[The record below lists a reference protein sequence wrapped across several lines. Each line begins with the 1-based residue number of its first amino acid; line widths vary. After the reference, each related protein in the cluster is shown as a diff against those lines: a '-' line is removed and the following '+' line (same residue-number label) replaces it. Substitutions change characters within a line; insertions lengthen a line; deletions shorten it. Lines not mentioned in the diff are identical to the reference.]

1 MLARLVVVLVLL
13 LTASAQAQGQRGTR
27 GFVTTQAPS
36 REQGNV
42 LRRAPLAPSA
52 IDARHAVE
60 RQRTNTSPD
69 ALRRAGVPRP
79 AAGQDA
85 RRNVAQPRV
94 RVISS
99 PTPTQVR
106 HEAVGDFSP
115 LGAYGP
121 LGSLGPLGDNTWNP
135 SRVMGSVGDWSGVQE
150 QLTRAGGPL
159 SDRGPLGPDG
169 PIARTNGFPAELRPG
184 GSFASLGPRGV
195 LGALGP
201 LGPLGPV
208 GAHGRARNTSGDY
221 VMGGRVQRTIQV
233 GGRNFELVEMYD
245 ADHASRM
252 PDNDTSFMA
261 VGRLT
266 TDRAHYEFPFQSR
279 SQQHVNL
286 VVTPERQLD
295 RFRLVVFDHTGRE
308 LLRSEPRRG
317 PALAQLSVPAGTRL
331 TARVE
336 LATTGHV
343 LPAHPFRLTVVGSV
357 GEAN

>member
-1 MLARLVVVLVLL
+1 MLRRWIVVVFVLL
-13 LTASAQAQGQRGTR
+13 LAASAQAQGARGTR
-27 GFVTTQAPS
+27 GFVTTQTPT
-36 REQGNV
+36 REQGGA

-52 IDARHAVE
+52 VDARQRTGASPEALRRVGAPPRGPAIDARRTAV
-60 RQRTNTSPD
+60 
-69 ALRRAGVPRP
+69 
-79 AAGQDA
+79 
-85 RRNVAQPRV
+85 QPRV
-94 RVISS
+94 RVVPAPGPS
-99 PTPTQVR
+99 QVR

-121 LGSLGPLGDNTWNP
+121 LGSLGPLGDNSWNP
-135 SRVMGSVGDWSGVQE
+135 SRVMGSVGEWSGVQQ
-150 QLTRAGGPL
+150 QLTRHGGPL
-159 SDRGPLGPDG
+159 SDRGSLGPNG
-169 PIARTNGFPAELRPG
+169 PVARTSGFPAELRPG

-208 GAHGRARNTSGDY
+208 GAHGRARNANGDY
-221 VMGGRVQRTIQV
+221 TMGGRVQRTIQV
-233 GGRNFELVEMYD
+233 AGRTFELVEMYD
-245 ADHASRM
+245 AEHASRM

-308 LLRSEPRRG
+308 VVRSEPRTG
-317 PALAQLSVPAGTRL
+317 PALAQLQVPAGTRL

-336 LATTGHV
+336 LASSGHV